1 MSFTLRNLKEDV
13 EDVGSNFEGQRDWWG
28 EGV

>member
-13 EDVGSNFEGQRDWWG
+13 EDGGSNFEGQRDWWG